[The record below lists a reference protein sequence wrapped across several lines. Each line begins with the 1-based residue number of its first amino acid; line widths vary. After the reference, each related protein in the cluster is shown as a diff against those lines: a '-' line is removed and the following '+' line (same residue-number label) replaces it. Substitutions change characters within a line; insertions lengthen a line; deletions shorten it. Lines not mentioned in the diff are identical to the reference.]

1 MNKIIKKNKNYT
13 KTMLLQM
20 IIGFLMLFWYSTTDS
35 VMEKLLV
42 GFVFFTSIIPS
53 TLQLLTM
60 LLNNMVHKG
69 INPNRK
75 VDSKGRIIIQ
85 SEKSIDVKIDSKES
99 GMKKQYK
106 CKTVDNEFYL
116 ELREMIIYLS
126 RSKKLKRKDVL
137 NLKVRI
143 QQLIGDD
150 LVKYDDFDFKNDMH
164 CIYVLLKNSKLKDE
178 DYLKI
183 LYWLKTIS

>member
-20 IIGFLMLFWYSTTDS
+20 IIGILMLFWYSTTDS

-42 GFVFFTSIIPS
+42 GFVFLTSVIPS

-60 LLNNMVHKG
+60 LLNNVVHKG

-75 VDSKGRIIIQ
+75 VDSKGRIIQ
-85 SEKSIDVKIDSKES
+85 LEKTNNITINSKES

-106 CKTVDNEFYL
+106 CKTVDNKFYL
-116 ELREMIIYLS
+116 ELREMIISLS

-137 NLKVRI
+137 NLKIRI

-150 LVKYDDFDFKNDMH
+150 LVKYDDFHFKNDMH